1 MVSINNNLE
10 RWPNL
15 AERKGS
21 KDEKA
26 ESCEFNSKRKKE
38 HTQKRANA
46 KYLSCNPSAVPMR
59 ILFFLEVFIFKFFW
73 VYKSKQKKNIC
84 KA

>member
-15 AERKGS
+15 AERKSS

-38 HTQKRANA
+38 QTQ
-46 KYLSCNPSAVPMR
+46 
-59 ILFFLEVFIFKFFW
+59 
-73 VYKSKQKKNIC
+73 NI
-84 KA
+84 